1 MPILRRMAIFGV
13 AESSHWSAD
22 EKITWILQ
30 HKFIHLHGYKAELF
44 LVLKQSFGHA
54 SESLRI
60 QVLKAAQS
68 APDFLETRTRDY
80 AIYNILGWLK
90 ESAPNCA
97 QTEVAFKE
105 FRDKHGEFGKREHPE
120 LDWWIGPVQ
129 TGGPRSPLSTEE
141 VLALEPDEL
150 WKQLQEARSDE
161 LIGPSREG
169 LIREVHVAVSRRYEW
184 SIRLAR
190 KLIENRIWDADIWKT
205 IIDGWRGTELQ
216 ENQWEEILRLFL
228 DNPKIM
234 GVALYESSNLVEN
247 GIKRDSHS
255 IPTSCFELARGVAKN
270 SGICVMDL
278 PKGGYRSRT
287 TGLQSRLTIL
297 RETSCYL
304 FCR

>member
-1 MPILRRMAIFGV
+1 MGPASGSRAQIDSSAHGGPPDTIDLVIDIACEALRSTIANHPDRANFFVDYWSSSECRLLRRMAIFGV

-44 LVLKQSFGHA
+44 LVLEQSFGHA

-120 LDWWIGPVQ
+120 LDWWIGPV
-129 TGGPRSPLSTEE
+129 RRADREVHLSTEE

-150 WKQLQEARSDE
+150 WKQCKKR
-161 LIGPSREG
+161 GPTIDWPEPRG
-169 LIREVHVAVSRRYEW
+169 L
-184 SIRLAR
+184 
-190 KLIENRIWDADIWKT
+190 D
-205 IIDGWRGTELQ
+205 
-216 ENQWEEILRLFL
+216 
-228 DNPKIM
+228 
-234 GVALYESSNLVEN
+234 
-247 GIKRDSHS
+247 
-255 IPTSCFELARGVAKN
+255 
-270 SGICVMDL
+270 
-278 PKGGYRSRT
+278 KGGARCCFPP
-287 TGLQSRLTIL
+287 L
-297 RETSCYL
+297 RMEHSTSKKTH
-304 FCR
+304 